1 MRRGLTMLELLL
13 ALSLLSAILLA
24 TASWTQVA
32 ARASADAT
40 YPVRWQAAAEAVFQ
54 LIHDDLVTGD
64 FPDTQRGRS
73 IQNARVAVVN
83 GALRI
88 RTRAVGHTGDVTG
101 RAIHR
106 YAFDALSRQ
115 LRLDQRTAT
124 GGRSSRPLLDRVQE
138 WQCLVDEEQNLLT
151 VTITSTEESV
161 IARSYLL
168 P

>member
-1 MRRGLTMLELLL
+1 MRRGLTMVELLL

-32 ARASADAT
+32 ARTTADSI
-40 YPVRWQAAAEAVFQ
+40 YPVRWRAAAQAVLQ

-64 FPDTQRGRS
+64 FTDTQRGRRN
-73 IQNARVAVVN
+73 QNARVAVVN

-88 RTRAVGHTGDVTG
+88 RTRAIGHTGDVTG
-101 RAIHR
+101 LAIHR
-106 YAFDALSRQ
+106 YAFDAYSGQ
-115 LRLDQRTAT
+115 LRLDQQTVT
-124 GGRSSRPLLDRVQE
+124 GTRYTRPLLDQVQE
-138 WQCLVDEEQNLLT
+138 WQCVIDEEQNLLT
-151 VTITSTEESV
+151 VTITSSEESV